1 MEKQEPV
8 YCVVFKDCSRSC
20 LTSEQAEIVTNI
32 LDSLNIDYSVYVK
45 VTEEN
50 FNK

>member
-1 MEKQEPV
+1 MNKQEPV
-8 YCVVFKDCSRSC
+8 YCVVFKDCSRSS
-20 LTSEQAEIVTNI
+20 LTKDQAVIIGDI
-32 LDSLNIDYSVYVK
+32 LNSLNIDYSVYVK